1 MAMHEALDTKSA
13 DNTTPATIHV
23 DVVYSPSARLVHHQ
37 SVQLPAGCQL
47 GQALIALAKVLGVQ
61 VESLMKLEVGIWG
74 IRCPKDHVLAAG
86 DRIEFYRPLRVDPKV
101 ARRER
106 FVRQGAKTAGLF
118 DKKRPGA
125 KAGY

>member
-1 MAMHEALDTKSA
+1 MPEDPGAQSA
-13 DNTTPATIHV
+13 DHAATAPILV
-23 DVVYSPSARLVHHQ
+23 DVVYSPGPRFVHHQ

-47 GQALIALAKVLGVQ
+47 AQALPAIAQALGIPLATLTA
-61 VESLMKLEVGIWG
+61 LEVGIWG
-74 IRCPKDHVLAAG
+74 LRCPKDRVPVTG

-106 FVRQGAKTAGLF
+106 FVRQGAKAAGLF
-118 DKKRPGA
+118 AKKRPGA